1 MTDQRTVDSWTSFAE
16 WRGTVK
22 TALDFIKSSLKR
34 LEAEDQEQWETIEQV
49 RGMLEKARDRCD
61 QLSQGRAM
69 KADVDALRC
78 ELDKKASVK
87 DFDEF
92 KKVSVKD
99 FDELKTEVNAQGKIQ
114 IKQGVTLLFYGT
126 IGGALFTILLNMATH
141 FLKK

>member
-1 MTDQRTVDSWTSFAE
+1 MTDQRSVDSWTSFAE

-61 QLSQGRAM
+61 QLSQGRAT
-69 KADVDALRC
+69 KADVDALRG
-78 ELDKKASVK
+78 ELDKKASA
-87 DFDEF
+87 
-92 KKVSVKD
+92 KD
-99 FDELKTEVNAQGKIQ
+99 FDELKTEVNAQSKVQ

-141 FLKK
+141 FFKK